1 MYYLLGNL
9 LLLMGMCDTLQ
20 VCRGRKN
27 GGGGGF
33 FHWQLK
39 GIASGCSF
47 LLAVSQ
53 LCLKDLSRTSVEW
66 CWAPSLCVTLSLKKI
81 FFLIYF
87 IYLFFSVLGLC
98 YCMGFSLVVAS
109 GSHSP
114 AMVLRFL
121 FAVASLVA
129 KHWLL
134 GTRAPVVETP
144 GLSSCGSW
152 ALEHRLNI
160 CGTQA

>member
-1 MYYLLGNL
+1 MFFSVSSKPTLSKGLEQDFSGVVLGP
-9 LLLMGMCDTLQ
+9 
-20 VCRGRKN
+20 
-27 GGGGGF
+27 F
-33 FHWQLK
+33 
-39 GIASGCSF
+39 
-47 LLAVSQ
+47 
-53 LCLKDLSRTSVEW
+53 
-66 CWAPSLCVTLSLKKI
+66 SLCNSIFKK
-81 FFLIYF
+81 FFFYIYF

-98 YCMGFSLVVAS
+98 YCTGFSLVVAS

-114 AMVLRFL
+114 AMVLRL
-121 FAVASLVA
+121 PLAVASLVA